1 MIRSLAY
8 LGFTSPA
15 APKWTSFGPDV
26 LGAQVVA
33 ASDDE
38 DGLVRLR
45 IDDAAWRLA
54 IHPGETNDVA
64 YIGWDV
70 GGAPELAAAVDG
82 LTRAGFDLVEGDPGL
97 HEQRGVD
104 GLAWFTDPFGF
115 RHELTYGQRDGAEPF
130 TPGRELDGGFVT
142 GAGGMGHIVLMVP
155 DFDAANDFFVDTL
168 GFSHSDDVEMGVQ
181 VRFLHC
187 NPRHHTLA
195 FTAVPGMVGLHH
207 LMLEVEQ
214 PNDVG
219 RAYDIV
225 NEKSLPLA
233 MTLGRHTNDEMFSF
247 YVRTPSGFEI
257 EYGSG
262 GRLMNLDE
270 PEPAG
275 LFDAQSIWGHRPPE
289 ERLFPGILRKV

>member
-1 MIRSLAY
+1 VIRSLAY
-8 LGFTSPA
+8 LGFTSPNVGE
-15 APKWTSFGPDV
+15 WRTFGPEI
-26 LGAQVVA
+26 LGAQVVDA
-33 ASDDE
+33 TDAH
-38 DGLVRLR
+38 VRLR

-54 IHPGETNDVA
+54 IHEGEANDVA

-70 GGAPELAAAVDG
+70 GGAADLATAVAALTDAGLEIVDGDGQLADERSVDG
-82 LTRAGFDLVEGDPGL
+82 LV
-97 HEQRGVD
+97 
-104 GLAWFTDPFGF
+104 WFTDPFGF
-115 RHELTYGQRDGAEPF
+115 RHELAYGQRQAREPF
-130 TPGRELDGGFVT
+130 APGRELDGGFVT

-155 DFDAANDFFVDTL
+155 DFEAANEFFVNTL

-187 NPRHHTLA
+187 NPRHHTVA

-225 NEKSLPLA
+225 NERSLPIA

-275 LFDAQSIWGHRPPE
+275 LFDAQSIWGHRPPA
-289 ERLFPGILRKV
+289 ERLFPGILRKIQS